1 LASLNSNPKYFDCF
15 TLSMFRVENRVCLSH
30 GVQVTGA
37 ACRTVMRIVLG
48 VGDMVQRTGDGQAHV
63 GYSMVGQSRGQVT
76 PCVVCTV
83 HEETRSAGFLIEP
96 QNQGRRFVSGLDSKP
111 LGRFLLVWPQNQWR
125 RFLPIWSQNRWFR
138 VFRFGP

>member
-1 LASLNSNPKYFDCF
+1 LASLNSNPEYFDCF

-96 QNQGRRFVSGLDSKP
+96 QNQGRRFVSGLASKP
-111 LGRFLLVWPQNQWR
+111 VATVSPNLVSKPVVSGFPLWALKPAAKVW
-125 RFLPIWSQNRWFR
+125 
-138 VFRFGP
+138 